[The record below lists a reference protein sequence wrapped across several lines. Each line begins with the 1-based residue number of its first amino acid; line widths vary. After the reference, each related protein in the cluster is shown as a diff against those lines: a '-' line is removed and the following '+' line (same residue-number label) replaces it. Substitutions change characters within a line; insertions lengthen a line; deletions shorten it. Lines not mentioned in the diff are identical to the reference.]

1 MCNDDGVIERGNVF
15 IDIIVDLIEFLS
27 EENSELIFVEEVY
40 EELFEVIEDLFN
52 VEEMS
57 VFFLDVVV
65 SFGVVESVVGK
76 DEEK

>member
-1 MCNDDGVIERGNVF
+1 MCNDDGVIERGNVV

-57 VFFLDVVV
+57 VFFLDVVD